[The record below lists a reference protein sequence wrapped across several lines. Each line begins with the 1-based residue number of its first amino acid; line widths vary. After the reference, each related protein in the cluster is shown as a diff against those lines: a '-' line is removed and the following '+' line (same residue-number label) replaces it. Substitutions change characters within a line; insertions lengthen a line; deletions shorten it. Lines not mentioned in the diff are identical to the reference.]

1 MRLAIVMP
9 PMASMPL
16 VNGGGVERLVS
27 LFLRENEKSQ
37 SPISI
42 TVISRYD
49 EDSEK
54 LADSY
59 PHAKFLYVKIPR
71 SEPPSNEFLTKFTGV
86 SMRRDY
92 LSGVIKH
99 LKNTAFDTLLLENCP
114 EFGVKLGKKFK
125 IKPIIHAH
133 GRFWGTDKKIR
144 FLQCGMIFYMSVRS

>member
-16 VNGGGVERLVS
+16 VNGGGVERLVG

-59 PHAKFLYVKIPR
+59 PHAKFLYVRIPR

-92 LSGVIKH
+92 LLNSIGESQIFLTCCDKELFSG
-99 LKNTAFDTLLLENCP
+99 LED
-114 EFGVKLGKKFK
+114 GKVFIMEKGK
-125 IKPIIHAH
+125 I
-133 GRFWGTDKKIR
+133 TVS
-144 FLQCGMIFYMSVRS
+144 L